1 MTKNNRGELV
11 ILPTPAAI
19 ADAAAQRFIALAQA
33 SIEQQGRFAV
43 ALSGGSTPRA
53 LHQRLAKP
61 PLSTAINWEKVLVFW
76 GDERFVAPDDEE
88 SCFRMARETLL
99 AHVPIPAANI
109 FPVPTVGGTPES
121 AAASYAETL
130 VEQLGA
136 GTPRFDLILLGMGP
150 DGHTASLF
158 PSHPEPSA
166 PGDQLVIAVH
176 DAPKPPPT
184 RISFTYKTLN
194 AAANILFLVAGA
206 DKSAA
211 LREVLGGPSDA
222 ARLPAQGVRP
232 AQGSLTWLV
241 DQAAASK
248 LGVANEASKRGI

>member
-1 MTKNNRGELV
+1 MTTETRGELIV
-11 ILPTPAAI
+11 LPTPAAI

-33 SIEQQGRFAV
+33 SIGQHGRFAV

-53 LHQRLAKP
+53 LYQRLAEP
-61 PLSTAINWEKVLVFW
+61 QLSAALDWSKVLIFW
-76 GDERFVAPDDEE
+76 GDERFVAPDNEE

-121 AAASYAETL
+121 AAESYAETL
-130 VEQLGA
+130 AEQLGE
-136 GTPRFDLILLGMGP
+136 TPRFDLILLGMGP

-158 PSHPEPSA
+158 PGHPEPSA
-166 PGDQLVIAVH
+166 PADRLVIAVH

-184 RISFTYKTLN
+184 RISLTYKTLN
-194 AAANILFLVAGA
+194 TAANILFLVAGA

-211 LREVLGGPSDA
+211 LSEALRGPRHV
-222 ARLPAQGVRP
+222 ARLPTQGVRP
-232 AQGSLTWLV
+232 EQGSLTWLV
-241 DQAAASK
+241 DQAAASDLDK
-248 LGVANEASKRGI
+248 ASEAPKPGM